1 MRMCVPLEA
10 GAGAPCRCE
19 GERLSAGT
27 AHPLLGQ
34 PLLAL
39 DKHEEITCTRR
50 ADVQTF
56 ARGSVMPRAVTG
68 AAACMRTEEG
78 GGAQG
83 LLAPVP

>member
-1 MRMCVPLEA
+1 MRMCVPREA

-19 GERLSAGT
+19 EERFSAGT

-56 ARGSVMPRAVTG
+56 ARGSVMPLTVSG
-68 AAACMRTEEG
+68 AAACMGREG
-78 GGAQG
+78 GGAEG

>member
-56 ARGSVMPRAVTG
+56 ARGSVMPRAAT
-68 AAACMRTEEG
+68 AACMGREERG
-78 GGAQG
+78 VAQG